1 MFIIILKFKFQI
13 ITSILISPNSKQSD
27 CEYWTDSSLL
37 YYWKILRFG
46 ESKLILYLT
55 YMKEFAGLDCSIC
68 YEKFTSTIR
77 SNSYPV
83 VLTQCGHSY
92 CKGCS
97 VRLHGKSCVL
107 GCNIVIDFRKC
118 VPNFGLISVIDEISQ
133 FLSKF
138 GPQTRSKFFGL
149 KTIFCH
155 NSVFYRASI

>member
-1 MFIIILKFKFQI
+1 
-13 ITSILISPNSKQSD
+13 
-27 CEYWTDSSLL
+27 
-37 YYWKILRFG
+37 
-46 ESKLILYLT
+46 
-55 YMKEFAGLDCSIC
+55 MKEFAGLDCSIC

-97 VRLHGKSCVL
+97 VRLHGKSCLL

-155 NSVFYRASI
+155 NSVFIERQFNEILGDEAFSTNKRSMRFTVICRLK